1 MFRTAPKCTIVAIG
15 TAFALCATAA
25 FAAAPSHEEEQP
37 IVLAQAGSSRTA
49 IATSND
55 AGAGYPSHQAGVRRA
70 AAEGPDALR
79 RYIDRTRMIY
89 GFYYWDFAT
98 RE

>member
-1 MFRTAPKCTIVAIG
+1 
-15 TAFALCATAA
+15 
-25 FAAAPSHEEEQP
+25 
-37 IVLAQAGSSRTA
+37 
-49 IATSND
+49 
-55 AGAGYPSHQAGVRRA
+55 VRRA